1 MGLVSGILDNDLVIH
16 LTTEDVEGGATGMSN
31 HTTLYSLKREEYL
44 VAKCNY
50 SICVRLGKPWMSLH
64 FLSALIFV
72 FTFILFLIAPDD
84 YLPVDEL
91 LTFSNSITTIEI
103 NVTLIDDD
111 SLEENEIFRGR
122 LSINTFATVAA
133 VNPFLADVTI
143 LDDDSKIILL
153 W

>member
-1 MGLVSGILDNDLVIH
+1 MVPLVCLIIDIIIIVNERG
-16 LTTEDVEGGATGMSN
+16 
-31 HTTLYSLKREEYL
+31 KYL

-50 SICVRLGKPWMSLH
+50 SNGVRLGKPWMSLH
-64 FLSALIFV
+64 FLSALIFI
-72 FTFILFLIAPDD
+72 FTFLLFLIAPGD
-84 YLPVDEL
+84 YIPVDEL
-91 LTFSNSITTIEI
+91 LTFSDSITTIEV

-122 LSINTFATVAA
+122 LSINTSATVAA